1 MKYKNLKETFCFHHI
16 ENEQEVYFC
25 NCGKKIDNSNNKANK
40 EELTMSIEN
49 NEFYND
55 VDVMSRFDEVIN
67 VVCPKCE
74 KDYSKH
80 KNLQTIIESNKDFFI
95 TFELVK
101 KENKIILQKTKVKSS
116 CTLKS
121 RYVRFKEK
129 TSHISVDEKSKKIF
143 FKDYDDKKEKEF
155 NLDSIISV
163 LEKFYFESEN
173 LNVIDGLISVHRF
186 LSEMARIVVDS
197 KNMDVVEGLMNQM
210 IGKPGIDV
218 LFKIN
223 TIFFGIICYSN
234 LSTIALTKG
243 TVFLFDMMYNCNMP
257 NVSILSDNGVTSP
270 LKIFNFLVTLENKN
284 TQEEINLEKNE
295 NSDYVYKS
303 KKLKEKTSK
312 TTPDSKTNKD
322 MQKFYDA
329 DFELERWGF
338 NKKEKSAIV
347 KSNGKINVVE
357 DLKIKSVSKYIFN
370 KIETFNDYKKLIKFT
385 KFISYEE
392 LVNLVMNHD
401 VKFLIKLF
409 EKIEFRDDINVYS
422 LKQIIPLV
430 LDFVKTGSKVYS
442 FYGEEMKGAEPI
454 KENEDKDLN
463 YESIQ
468 RFDFHDYDD
477 SVRMINQ
484 LEWDRKKE
492 FDKIKKV
499 NELKE
504 YHDKLLEHYNM
515 INDKLK
521 NEKFINFAEKFKY
534 LEDYDGDYKIKLLY
548 KPKMVL
554 DAAKDMKNCA
564 GSYVTR
570 ISNGKY
576 LLLLAYDKS
585 KDKKIK
591 EKERFMIGL
600 NVTQTGLEFEQFKGD
615 CNEKASNRQKETI
628 KKYLEDKDI
637 SYREVSDLMIL
648 NEDLVRRDFKNLFG

>member
-1 MKYKNLKETFCFHHI
+1 MKYKNLKETFCFHHV
-16 ENEQEVYFC
+16 ENGEEVYFC
-25 NCGKKIDNSNNKANK
+25 NCGKKINNSNNKAK
-40 EELTMSIEN
+40 KDELTMSIEN
-49 NEFYND
+49 NKLYND
-55 VDVMSRFDEVIN
+55 VDIMSRFDEVIN
-67 VVCPKCE
+67 VICPKCK
-74 KDYSKH
+74 KDYSKQ
-80 KNLQTIIESNKDFFI
+80 KNLQTIIESNKDFFMN
-95 TFELVK
+95 FELVK
-101 KENKIILQKTKVKSS
+101 KESKIILQKTKVKSS

-121 RYVRFKEK
+121 RYIKFKDK
-129 TSHISVDEKSKKIF
+129 VSYISVDEKTKKLF
-143 FKDYDDKKEKEF
+143 FKDYEDKKEKEF

-163 LEKFYFESEN
+163 LENFYFESEK
-173 LNVIDGLISVHRF
+173 LTVIDNLISVHRF

-197 KNMDVVEGLMNQM
+197 KNMDVVEGLMSQM
-210 IGKPGIDV
+210 VGKPGIDV

-243 TVFLFDMMYNCNMP
+243 VVFLFDMMYNCNMP

-270 LKIFNFLVTLENKN
+270 LKIFNFLVTLENKK
-284 TQEEINLEKNE
+284 TQEEISLEKNE

-303 KKLKEKTSK
+303 KKLKEKTPKPTSESK
-312 TTPDSKTNKD
+312 VHEE
-322 MQKFYDA
+322 MQKYYNA
-329 DFELERWGF
+329 DFELDRWGF
-338 NKKEKSAIV
+338 ERGRKSAIV
-347 KSNGKINVVE
+347 KSDGKINVVE
-357 DLKIKSVSKYIFN
+357 ELKIKSVSKYIFN

-392 LVNLVMNHD
+392 LVNLVMNYD
-401 VKFLIKLF
+401 VKFLIKLY

-442 FYGEEMKGAEPI
+442 FYSEEVKVDSESEN
-454 KENEDKDLN
+454 KELN
-463 YESIQ
+463 FEAIQ

-477 SVRMINQ
+477 SIRMINQ

-534 LEDYDGDYKIKLLY
+534 LEDYNGDYKIKLLY

-554 DAAKDMKNCA
+554 NAAKDMKNCA

-570 ISNGKY
+570 ISKGQY

-591 EKERFMIGL
+591 EKDRFMVGL

-615 CNEKASNRQKETI
+615 YNQKASNRQKEML

-637 SYREVSDLMIL
+637 SYRDVSDLMIESL
-648 NEDLVRRDFKNLFG
+648 